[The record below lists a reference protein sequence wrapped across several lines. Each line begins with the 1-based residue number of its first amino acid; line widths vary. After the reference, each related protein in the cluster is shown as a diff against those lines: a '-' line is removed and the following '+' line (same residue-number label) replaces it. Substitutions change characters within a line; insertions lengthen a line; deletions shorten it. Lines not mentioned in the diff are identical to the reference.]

1 MDRAS
6 IADMQFYIGEIMSI
20 APLML
25 DLDGTEITQE
35 EKEILQHP
43 YVGAVIFF
51 SRNYESAEQIEQL
64 VKQVRSSTTKE
75 MLICVDH
82 EGGRVQRF
90 RSDFTELPA
99 IGRLSQSTQQPDQI
113 EEHMLQ
119 ISYQHGWLMA
129 AEVRAVGIDFSFAP
143 VLDINYGVSEVIGDR
158 SFNQNPQVVSQL
170 SRQYIEGMRA
180 AGMASTGKHFPGHG
194 GVTEDSHHE
203 IPVDKRSREAIWAA
217 DIVPFKELAEAG
229 MDAVMPA
236 HVIYP
241 DMDDK
246 PAGFSAYWL
255 QQVLRKEL
263 AFDGVIFS
271 DDLSMEG
278 ASVMG
283 GYTERAEAAM
293 DAGCDM
299 ILVCNN
305 RAGAIEVMD
314 KANIRLESDAVQ
326 QSMQRLNRM
335 KGQSFMNRSAL
346 LDSKIWAEAV
356 EQVTA
361 LVKTAV

>member
-1 MDRAS
+1 
-6 IADMQFYIGEIMSI
+6 MSI

-25 DLDGTEITQE
+25 DLDGIEITPE
-35 EKEILQHP
+35 EKEMLQHP

-51 SRNYESAEQIEQL
+51 SRNYESAEQIQYL
-64 VKQVRSSTTKE
+64 VKQIRSATDKE
-75 MLICVDH
+75 LLICVDH

-90 RSDFTELPA
+90 RSEFTELPA
-99 IGRLSQSTQQPDQI
+99 IARLSQSAKTISQLD
-113 EEHMLQ
+113 EKCLQ
-119 ISYQHGWLMA
+119 RAYQHGWLMA

-158 SFNQNPQVVSQL
+158 SFSQDPQVVSQL
-170 SRQYIEGMRA
+170 SKQYIEGMRA

-194 GVTEDSHHE
+194 AVTEDSHHD
-203 IPVDKRSREAIWAA
+203 IPVDKRTREEIWAA
-217 DIVPFKELAEAG
+217 DIIPFKELAAAG

-236 HVIYP
+236 HVIYSQL
-241 DMDDK
+241 DDK
-246 PAGFSAYWL
+246 PAGFSPYWL
-255 QQVLRKEL
+255 QHVLRQEL

-283 GYTERAEAAM
+283 GYTERAEAAI

-314 KANIRLESDAVQ
+314 KANIHLASSSVQ
-326 QSMQRLNRM
+326 HSMQRLKRM
-335 KGQSFMNRSAL
+335 QGQSFMNRSAL
-346 LDSKIWAEAV
+346 LDSNVWAETV

-361 LVKTAV
+361 LA